1 MKFRN
6 YLQLIYGISTF
17 IPGFYKIRSKIKGSG
32 GTFSS
37 RYCYAV
43 WFRHLIS
50 IFTKTNKNKFDTIAE
65 VGPGDSIGVGLL
77 ALLLGANKYYA
88 FDVVK
93 FANVK
98 KNLEIFYELIDLLK
112 KREHIPDQNE
122 FPRVNP
128 FLNNYEFPYYI
139 YTDEFIEMCLSKER
153 IQKIEYSII
162 NQNKDDS
169 QIFYYNDED
178 IYKNK
183 VKKNSIDLIFSQAT
197 MEHIDDIA
205 NQYKLMEY
213 LLNSGGLI
221 SHSIDFRSHGYA
233 SSWDKHWEY
242 SDLYWKLL
250 RGKRPYLINRLPLSK
265 HLELIEMNNFNII
278 DNQIIEEESNIK
290 NWSLNKNF
298 IDFKDY
304 DFTASVSYILGK
316 KSS

>member
-1 MKFRN
+1 
-6 YLQLIYGISTF
+6 
-17 IPGFYKIRSKIKGSG
+17 
-32 GTFSS
+32 
-37 RYCYAV
+37 
-43 WFRHLIS
+43 
-50 IFTKTNKNKFDTIAE
+50 
-65 VGPGDSIGVGLL
+65 
-77 ALLLGANKYYA
+77 
-88 FDVVK
+88 
-93 FANVK
+93 
-98 KNLEIFYELIDLLK
+98 
-112 KREHIPDQNE
+112 
-122 FPRVNP
+122 
-128 FLNNYEFPYYI
+128 
-139 YTDEFIEMCLSKER
+139 
-153 IQKIEYSII
+153 
-162 NQNKDDS
+162 
-169 QIFYYNDED
+169 
-178 IYKNK
+178 
-183 VKKNSIDLIFSQAT
+183 
-197 MEHIDDIA
+197 
-205 NQYKLMEY
+205 MEY

>member
-1 MKFRN
+1 
-6 YLQLIYGISTF
+6 
-17 IPGFYKIRSKIKGSG
+17 
-32 GTFSS
+32 
-37 RYCYAV
+37 
-43 WFRHLIS
+43 
-50 IFTKTNKNKFDTIAE
+50 
-65 VGPGDSIGVGLL
+65 
-77 ALLLGANKYYA
+77 
-88 FDVVK
+88 
-93 FANVK
+93 
-98 KNLEIFYELIDLLK
+98 
-112 KREHIPDQNE
+112 
-122 FPRVNP
+122 
-128 FLNNYEFPYYI
+128 
-139 YTDEFIEMCLSKER
+139 MCLSKER